1 MDSMN
6 SLFQFEK
13 IVFQVPDAEID
24 YYPNFID
31 SERASELFS
40 KLLAEV
46 AWQHDSITIFGK
58 TYPQPRLTALYG
70 NEGKPYSY
78 SNLKMHP
85 HLWTPLLL
93 QIKAEVEA
101 ICQVS
106 FTTVLLNYYRD
117 GNDSNGWHADNEKEL
132 GVNPVIASVS
142 LGASRRF
149 HLRHNS
155 SKTEKLQLT
164 LTSGSLLVMQGT
176 TQHFWKHQLPKTTK
190 IIGPRINLTFRII
203 Q

>member
-70 NEGKPYSY
+70 NEGKSYSY

-117 GNDSNGWHADNEKEL
+117 GNDSNGWHADDEKEL

-149 HLRHNS
+149 HLQHNT
-155 SKTEKLQLT
+155 SKAEKLQLT

-176 TQHFWKHQLPKTTK
+176 TQHFWKHQLPKTK
-190 IIGPRINLTFRII
+190 KVIGPRINLTFRII